1 MNNSN
6 ENIDNLISKIFNEE
20 IEKKSNKIIQ
30 QINEEWTEIKMDEH
44 ESDGDPQYHRINPKF
59 TKNINMDE
67 SSDAC
72 DTYKY
77 HLDNFGKED
86 KRTIE
91 FKSKCEDSDIESD
104 LDEQET
110 EEGNAFSGALAQAKE
125 KGKDSFEV
133 DGKKYHVKEGK
144 EKWIQK
150 TEMKKGALHK
160 KLNVPE
166 DEKIPESKLKA
177 LKKELMKKAEGDKK
191 LSASDSKLLKQVNL
205 ALTLKGIKESKNS
218 LTLTEDE
225 LISMI
230 ENIVLEQK
238 AKVKDIA
245 EKDNISKKTPEG
257 LRKTEKAWEATGKEN
272 DDYAKELAKK
282 LSSYLKD
289 SSKGKEKFDTNPT
302 DFPKSNFQ
310 MDKEA
315 KVMKYKPSQAVEEY
329 IDAFSYPGQ
338 TNLRYD
344 EIKPDDKNIEKY
356 LEGDSTTGN
365 SDEYANS
372 VKTGVGKKFMKNYK
386 ENLYGAEQASASYK
400 RQPQPVDITGN
411 ETTKVSLKS
420 IK

>member
-1 MNNSN
+1 M
-6 ENIDNLISKIFNEE
+6 
-20 IEKKSNKIIQ
+20 
-30 QINEEWTEIKMDEH
+30 
-44 ESDGDPQYHRINPKF
+44 
-59 TKNINMDE
+59 
-67 SSDAC
+67 
-72 DTYKY
+72 
-77 HLDNFGKED
+77 
-86 KRTIE
+86 
-91 FKSKCEDSDIESD
+91 
-104 LDEQET
+104 
-110 EEGNAFSGALAQAKE
+110 
-125 KGKDSFEV
+125 
-133 DGKKYHVKEGK
+133 
-144 EKWIQK
+144 
-150 TEMKKGALHK
+150 
-160 KLNVPE
+160 NVPE

-411 ETTKVSLKS
+411 ETTKGSLKS
-420 IK
+420 IKSSAKKAQDILNKVDESQIKKEKIISEEMNKMKNLISYNRKTQ